1 MHATADL
8 FDEHGETLGICD
20 ADLRSYGGR
29 AAFEGIAA
37 TIRCYEDN
45 SKVREAVAEPGHGR
59 VLVVD
64 GGGSRRK
71 ALLGDRLAQR
81 AVDNGWAGLVIYG
94 AVRDA
99 AILATMPLGVVALC
113 TTPRKTVKRG
123 DGDRDVPV
131 ALPGLL
137 IHPGVTVVVDPD
149 GVVVIPAATHRT
161 SE

>member
-1 MHATADL
+1 MDATADL
-8 FDEHGETLGICD
+8 FDVHGEALGICD
-20 ADLRSYGGR
+20 ADLRSFGGV
-29 AAFEGIAA
+29 AHFGGPAA
-37 TIRCYEDN
+37 TIRCHEDN
-45 SKVREAVAEPGHGR
+45 SMVREAVAEPGNGR

-81 AVDNGWAGLVIYG
+81 AVDNGWAGVVVYG

-99 AILATMPLGVVALC
+99 AILGTMPLGVMALT

-123 DGDRDVPV
+123 EGERDVTL

-137 IHPGVTVVVDPD
+137 VEPGSTIVADAD
-149 GVVVIPAATHRT
+149 GVVVVPR
-161 SE
+161 SR